1 MLKGLS
7 SILKKAVQV
16 AAPFIG
22 AATPLGPIFGAA
34 AGSGLASL
42 LGGAKPKDAIISAG
56 LAGLGGK
63 MGLFGG
69 SAGTKSALDSAGG
82 DRIVDMVRRNMG
94 NKKTGGSFLSNLK
107 IPALTDT
114 DDQGRRQLTGFGSA
128 LGVGLPSV
136 LAYMGAAADAKRA
149 QPMDPAD
156 YMSATDKFYGGQFA
170 RPPEEL
176 RIQNLNPVIQ
186 QPQGR
191 AEGGLMGT
199 EFAYSAYDGKPMGIQ
214 TMADGGETF
223 PRKTGQISGPGGPKD
238 DKIPAMLSDGEFV
251 FTAKA
256 VENAGGPKAMYK
268 MMNRLDP
275 ESERPN

>member
-22 AATPLGPIFGAA
+22 AATPLGPVIGAA

-42 LGGAKPKDAIISAG
+42 LGGAKPKDALISAG

-63 MGLFGG
+63 MGLFGEATPG
-69 SAGTKSALDSAGG
+69 SSTGG
-82 DRIVDMVRRNMG
+82 SNSIGDMLFR
-94 NKKTGGSFLSNLK
+94 KKTGGSGGFSLSNLK
-107 IPALTDT
+107 IPSIFED
-114 DDQGRRQLTGFGSA
+114 GKPTGFGTA

-176 RIQNLNPVIQ
+176 RIKNLNPIIQ

-191 AEGGLMGT
+191 ADGGLMNT
-199 EFAYSAYDGKPMGIQ
+199 EFAYSAYDGSPVGIQ
-214 TMADGGETF
+214 TMAEGGETF

-256 VENAGGPKAMYK
+256 VDNAGGPKAMYK

>member
-22 AATPLGPIFGAA
+22 AATPLGPVFGAA

-63 MGLFGG
+63 MGLFGQATPG
-69 SAGTKSALDSAGG
+69 SSTGG
-82 DRIVDMVRRNMG
+82 SNSIGDMLFR
-94 NKKTGGSFLSNLK
+94 KKTGGGGGFSLSNLK

-114 DDQGRRQLTGFGSA
+114 NVKGDRQLTGFGAA

-176 RIQNLNPVIQ
+176 RIKNLNPIIQ

>member
-22 AATPLGPIFGAA
+22 AATPLGPVLGAA

-63 MGLFGG
+63 MGLFGQATPG
-69 SAGTKSALDSAGG
+69 SS
-82 DRIVDMVRRNMG
+82 
-94 NKKTGGSFLSNLK
+94 TGGSNSIGDMLFRKRTGGGGGFSLSNLK
-107 IPALTDT
+107 IPALTKTLKDGST
-114 DDQGRRQLTGFGSA
+114 GLTG
-128 LGVGLPSV
+128 LGTGLAVGLPSV
-136 LAYMGAAADAKRA
+136 LAYMGAAQDARRQ

-156 YMSATDKFYGGQFA
+156 YMSATDRFYGGQFA

-191 AEGGLMGT
+191 AEGGLMET

>member
-42 LGGAKPKDAIISAG
+42 LQGQKPEQALRSAALSG
-56 LAGLGGK
+56 LAGFGADKLGILNKGSNIAEGNAVRTGTDAFRTTPKKFLENFK
-63 MGLFGG
+63 MPQLVQQLKDKEGNVT
-69 SAGTKSALDSAGG
+69 GTG
-82 DRIVDMVRRNMG
+82 
-94 NKKTGGSFLSNLK
+94 
-107 IPALTDT
+107 
-114 DDQGRRQLTGFGSA
+114 LTGLGTA

-170 RPPEEL
+170 RPPEQL

-186 QPQGR
+186 QPQGK
-191 AEGGLMGT
+191 AEGGLMDT
-199 EFAYSAYDGKPMGIQ
+199 EFAYSAYDGSPVGIQ

-223 PRKTGQISGPGGPKD
+223 PRKTGQINGPGGPKD

-256 VENAGGPKAMYK
+256 VDNAGGPKAMYK

>member
-22 AATPLGPIFGAA
+22 AATPLGPVLGAA

-42 LGGAKPKDAIISAG
+42 LGGAKPKDALISAG

-63 MGLFGG
+63 MGLFGSG
-69 SAGTKSALDSAGG
+69 AGQTP
-82 DRIVDMVRRNMG
+82 VTQ
-94 NKKTGGSFLSNLK
+94 TGGSFTQRILPKNLNTSFLSNLK
-107 IPALTDT
+107 IPALTKTLKDGST
-114 DDQGRRQLTGFGSA
+114 GLTG
-128 LGVGLPSV
+128 LGTGLAVGLPSV
-136 LAYMGAAADAKRA
+136 LAYMGAAQDARRA

-176 RIQNLNPVIQ
+176 RIKNLNPIIQ

-191 AEGGLMGT
+191 ADGGLMNT
-199 EFAYSAYDGKPMGIQ
+199 EFAYSAYDGSPVGIQ
-214 TMADGGETF
+214 TMAEGGETF

-256 VENAGGPKAMYK
+256 VDNAGGPKAMYK

>member
-1 MLKGLS
+1 MLAGQKPEQA
-7 SILKKAVQV
+7 LKQAAV
-16 AAPFIG
+16 
-22 AATPLGPIFGAA
+22 
-34 AGSGLASL
+34 
-42 LGGAKPKDAIISAG
+42 AG
-56 LAGLGGK
+56 LAGFGADKLGMLGK
-63 MGLFGG
+63 GNID
-69 SAGTKSALDSAGG
+69 AGN
-82 DRIVDMVRRNMG
+82 RIRQGNDMFRTTPR
-94 NKKTGGSFLSNLK
+94 KFLENFK
-107 IPALTDT
+107 MPALTKTLT
-114 DDQGRRQLTGFGSA
+114 DGGTGLTG
-128 LGVGLPSV
+128 LGTGLAVGLPSV
-136 LAYMGAAADAKRA
+136 LAYMGAAQDARRA

>member
-42 LGGAKPKDAIISAG
+42 LGGQKPEQALRSAALSG
-56 LAGLGGK
+56 LAGFGADKLGLLGK
-63 MGLFGG
+63 GTPVTQTGG
-69 SAGTKSALDSAGG
+69 SNTQRIFPKDLKS
-82 DRIVDMVRRNMG
+82 
-94 NKKTGGSFLSNLK
+94 SFLSNLK
-107 IPALTDT
+107 IPSVFED
-114 DDQGRRQLTGFGSA
+114 GKPTGFGTA

-136 LAYMGAAADAKRA
+136 LAYMGAAADARRA

-170 RPPEEL
+170 RPPEQL

-186 QPQGR
+186 QPQGK

-199 EFAYSAYDGKPMGIQ
+199 EFAYSAYDGSPVGIQ

-223 PRKTGQISGPGGPKD
+223 PRKTGQINGPGGPKD

-256 VENAGGPKAMYK
+256 VDNAGGPKAMYK

-275 ESERPN
+275 ESEIAN